1 MFNIPSSQRRAI
13 CPYPNPVH
21 ALPPNSFTLQSDLT
35 KQIIPAVPPCWTV
48 GLYRP
53 SPHSRYRT
61 TTLPP
66 ALQVDVKFKQS
77 RRGAQS
83 YPRSDGEDA
92 LKLMRTNRASAQVEL
107 RTAGQQHIGRMRG
120 AAKNGDW

>member
-1 MFNIPSSQRRAI
+1 VR
-13 CPYPNPVH
+13 
-21 ALPPNSFTLQSDLT
+21 
-35 KQIIPAVPPCWTV
+35 WTV
-48 GLYRP
+48 GICRP

-66 ALQVDVKFKQS
+66 ALQVDVTFKQS

-83 YPRSDGEDA
+83 YKRSDGEDP

-107 RTAGQQHIGRMRG
+107 RTAGEQHTGWMRG
-120 AAKNGDW
+120 TAKNGDW